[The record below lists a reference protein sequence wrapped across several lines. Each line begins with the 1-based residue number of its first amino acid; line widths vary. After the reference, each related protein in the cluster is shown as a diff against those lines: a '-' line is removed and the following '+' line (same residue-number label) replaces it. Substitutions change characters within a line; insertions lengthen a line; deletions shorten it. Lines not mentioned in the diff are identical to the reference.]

1 MRRFV
6 NTSTGLFSI
15 PGSAPLFFFFQIL
28 ELMGAFLF
36 SASSVCLTF
45 RLPIQN
51 KNFKLDAYLQYF
63 DPNEGRCVP
72 RDHIGRIL
80 ALLFLIIFIFYLLS
94 VDEWRLMDCCFIW
107 KRLEKKLFF
116 MLQMILMLEVN
127 FLRRWDLLV
136 RNDDWCP

>member
-6 NTSTGLFSI
+6 NTFTGLFSI
-15 PGSAPLFFFFQIL
+15 PGSAPLLFFFFQIL

-80 ALLFLIIFIFYLLS
+80 ASSFFNYFYFFTFLLS

-107 KRLEKKLFF
+107 KRLQKSYFSCFK
-116 MLQMILMLEVN
+116 
-127 FLRRWDLLV
+127 WY
-136 RNDDWCP
+136 WCWKCIFWGGEIC

>member
-1 MRRFV
+1 
-6 NTSTGLFSI
+6 
-15 PGSAPLFFFFQIL
+15 
-28 ELMGAFLF
+28 MGAFLF

-80 ALLFLIIFIFYLLS
+80 ASSFFNYFYFFTFLLS
-94 VDEWRLMDCCFIW
+94 VDE
-107 KRLEKKLFF
+107 
-116 MLQMILMLEVN
+116 
-127 FLRRWDLLV
+127 
-136 RNDDWCP
+136 